1 MYDFENVTYGI
12 EFYNG
17 AAILTEKSTGNVK
30 QVTLRD
36 TKTGRNIT
44 RHQFISG
51 AKKTK
56 VDRVFDVFWKLAK

>member
-1 MYDFENVTYGI
+1 MYDFENVAYGI
-12 EFYNG
+12 EFHNG

-30 QVTLRD
+30 QVILRD

-44 RHQFISG
+44 RQQFISG
-51 AKKTK
+51 TKSNK

>member
-1 MYDFENVTYGI
+1 MYDFENVAYGI

-17 AAILTEKSTGNVK
+17 TAILTEKNTGNVK

-44 RHQFISG
+44 RQQFISG
-51 AKKTK
+51 AKKAK

>member
-17 AAILTEKSTGNVK
+17 AAILTEKRTGNVK

-36 TKTGRNIT
+36 TKTGRSIT
-44 RHQFISG
+44 RQQFISG
-51 AKKTK
+51 AKSNN

>member
-1 MYDFENVTYGI
+1 MYDFENTTYGI

-44 RHQFISG
+44 RQQFISG
-51 AKKTK
+51 AKSNK